1 MIVVGL
7 IFIIMY
13 VTLVVVVL
21 AAGVVASAVEALLVF
36 GRIVP
41 GVVGLFGTVE
51 GQELHHGVVGEIAAL
66 EEIGVEFC
74 RGAVEITFR
83 PDV

>member
-7 IFIIMY
+7 ILIIMY

-21 AAGVVASAVEALLVF
+21 AAGVVASSIEALLIF
-36 GRIVP
+36 RGIVP
-41 GVVGLFGTVE
+41 GVVGLFGAVE
-51 GQELHHGVVGEIAAL
+51 GQQLHHGVVGEIAAL

-74 RGAVEITFR
+74 
-83 PDV
+83 